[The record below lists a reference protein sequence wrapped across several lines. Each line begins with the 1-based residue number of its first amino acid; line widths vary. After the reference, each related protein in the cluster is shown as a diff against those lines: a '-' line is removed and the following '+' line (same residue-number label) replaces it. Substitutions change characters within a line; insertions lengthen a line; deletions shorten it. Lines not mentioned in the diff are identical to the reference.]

1 MKDLSHVGNQNQ
13 IPSRVPNPPQIDEKI
28 RHLKT
33 RKKLG
38 FYDEKTKQ
46 RILGMY
52 TPGLQTE
59 LTQGSLNVFQE
70 IHECTQDIR

>member
-1 MKDLSHVGNQNQ
+1 MKDFSHVGNQNQ

-38 FYDEKTKQ
+38 FYDEKKTKD
-46 RILGMY
+46 
-52 TPGLQTE
+52 PG
-59 LTQGSLNVFQE
+59 VA
-70 IHECTQDIR
+70 C